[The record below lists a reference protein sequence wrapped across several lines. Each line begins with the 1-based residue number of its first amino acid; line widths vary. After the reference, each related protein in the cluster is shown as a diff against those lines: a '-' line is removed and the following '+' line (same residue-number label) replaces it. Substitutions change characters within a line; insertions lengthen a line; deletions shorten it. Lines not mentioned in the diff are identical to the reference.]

1 VLRCRNLRSGRED
14 GVLFWGAENSGE
26 PGIGCFNPTE
36 YSQAGDWQVGDEIVL
51 LDMEPEASGM
61 LAGLVSANEA
71 GFPGSYALADGCGT
85 GWNLNAEHMRF
96 GRSGI
101 VGSWWKELYVEIKF
115 SQPVAIGGIKT
126 DSSEELPYKV
136 ECLTKAG
143 VWEVVKENCRGTTR
157 LDSTVMTRAVKLS
170 WMDTDMHKLGGLC
183 TMRSGGGIHAEV
195 WLEV

>member
-1 VLRCRNLRSGRED
+1 MNTNSGQAYKKLLLTKLQLNLQLNLQPNLRVNSSSTTH
-14 GVLFWGAENSGE
+14 GAQ
-26 PGIGCFNPTE
+26 PP
-36 YSQAGDWQVGDEIVL
+36 
-51 LDMEPEASGM
+51 
-61 LAGLVSANEA
+61 
-71 GFPGSYALADGCGT
+71 DGCGT

-170 WMDTDMHKLGGLC
+170 WMDTDMRGHSSQGNPPRSRKRDRLASPTPQAPCRGGQSRLQPA
-183 TMRSGGGIHAEV
+183 SLQPGYIQWG
-195 WLEV
+195 